1 MTQEQIIKWLECCAE
16 GKCEVCPYET
26 LCFDEEISVCTPM
39 ARDVLSMLKPRL
51 LTDADFIDNPNVD
64 SEGNLPAWI
73 EYRRDE
79 DWAEYWDDTKDEWAI
94 VRKTNFKATGYRCW
108 NAKPSKEQMEA
119 TEWEKEEDDAASS
132 EKP

>member
-1 MTQEQIIKWLECCAE
+1 MTERKKVIRGLESLHVRLLDAA
-16 GKCEVCPYET
+16 T
-26 LCFDEEISVCTPM
+26 
-39 ARDVLSMLKPRL
+39 RDKIAMLDAMIVADALALLKPRL
-51 LTDADFIDNPNVD
+51 LSEEDFIDNPNVD

-73 EYRRDE
+73 EFRRDK

-108 NAKPSKEQMEA
+108 NAKPSKEQMKA
-119 TEWEKEEDDAASS
+119 TEWEKEDDDAASS